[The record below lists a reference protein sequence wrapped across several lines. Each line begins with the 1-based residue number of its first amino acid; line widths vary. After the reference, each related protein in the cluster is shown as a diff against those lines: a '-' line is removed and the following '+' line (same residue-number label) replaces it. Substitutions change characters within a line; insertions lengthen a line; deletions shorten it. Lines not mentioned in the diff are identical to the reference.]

1 MNDHSGAC
9 VRIIETWIARDSL
22 DPGVVERNVCVLCVT
37 VQREEVAV
45 VEVVPPK
52 VILRSMQALK

>member
-9 VRIIETWIARDSL
+9 VRIIGTWIARDSL

-52 VILRSMQALK
+52 VILRSMQALQ

>member
-1 MNDHSGAC
+1 MSVRCGAC
-9 VRIIETWIARDSL
+9 VCIIDTIDSSRALDSL
-22 DPGVVERNVCVLCVT
+22 DSGVVKRNVYVCVT

-52 VILRSMQALK
+52 VYLFGN